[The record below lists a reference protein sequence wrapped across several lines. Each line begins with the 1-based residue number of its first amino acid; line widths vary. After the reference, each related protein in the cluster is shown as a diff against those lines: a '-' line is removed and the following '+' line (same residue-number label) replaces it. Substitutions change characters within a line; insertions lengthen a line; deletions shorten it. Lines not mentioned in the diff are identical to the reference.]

1 MQINDEFNVI
11 LKGRKF
17 KKMLDNVY
25 ESLRDK
31 YDLRQ
36 IEIEIMMYLAQRPGD
51 SASDIYRNLYMNKG
65 HISQAMNNLCI
76 KGYLSARVDSNDRR
90 YVSYEITEKGRSMID
105 ETTGIKS
112 SINEQLLRGITEE
125 ELRVV
130 ERAAAII
137 SDNLD
142 RVEI

>member
-65 HISQAMNNLCI
+65 HISQAMNNLCV
-76 KGYLSARVDSNDRR
+76 KGYLSAHVDSNDRR

-105 ETTGIKS
+105 ETSIIKS
-112 SINEQLLRGITEE
+112 SINEQLLHGITEE

-130 ERAAAII
+130 ERVAAII
-137 SDNLD
+137 SDNLV
-142 RVEI
+142 RVKI